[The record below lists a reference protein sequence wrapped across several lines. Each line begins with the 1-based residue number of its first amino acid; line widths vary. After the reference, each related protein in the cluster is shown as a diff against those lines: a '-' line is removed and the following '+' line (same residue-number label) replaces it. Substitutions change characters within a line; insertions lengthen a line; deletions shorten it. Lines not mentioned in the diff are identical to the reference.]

1 MNRLDH
7 SILLKFSFTSP
18 LVNKYFSKLVKQ
30 FEPDPFRPFKLSLCR
45 SPIDGRV
52 RGCCRLASKRL
63 LHPMGVGF
71 TTMAYPLRVFGYV
84 RRGVL
89 VVAALLGG
97 NDVMNGLFGRSKF
110 DAANN
115 TEERLAA

>member
-1 MNRLDH
+1 
-7 SILLKFSFTSP
+7 
-18 LVNKYFSKLVKQ
+18 
-30 FEPDPFRPFKLSLCR
+30 
-45 SPIDGRV
+45 
-52 RGCCRLASKRL
+52 
-63 LHPMGVGF
+63 MGVGF